1 MAILGCQLDYIWNK
15 LQSSNGDHICDCFSA
30 SFEVGESTSSLDL

>member
-1 MAILGCQLDYIWNK
+1 MAILGCQLDYLCSG
-15 LQSSNGDHICDCFSA
+15 LQSRNGDHVCECLSA